1 MVFVTNHAFM
11 KVKNILLLI
20 GRIIS
25 FILSISI
32 GGTIVAEY
40 ISILIGRSSY
50 QRNFVGLMT
59 DLLLILVSFI
69 TVAITVRHTWAKT
82 KAGTYIQGSIFA
94 FWFFWMV
101 FMLR

>member
-1 MVFVTNHAFM
+1 MLTLV
-11 KVKNILLLI
+11 
-20 GRIIS
+20 GRLVS
-25 FILSISI
+25 LVLSISI
-32 GGTIVAEY
+32 GGTILAEY

-82 KAGTYIQGSIFA
+82 KAGTYIQASIFA
-94 FWFFWMV
+94 FWFFWVV